1 LGLCGKTASAT
12 NAEER
17 LYFFFPLRLCAFAG
31 NSIGNECGAKTLLLL
46 PFAALRL
53 CGKQHRQR
61 MRRKDSTSSFLC
73 VFGALRENSI
83 CDECGGKTLLRLS
96 FAPLRLC
103 GKQHRNKMRSK
114 DSISSFFCG
123 FGLAVL
129 RRCALKTKISEFN
142 PRFLNTD
149 RSKESRQ
156 FVAVERAI
164 GAQTAANVNSE
175 RFYFLNSVGNV
186 VRF

>member
-1 LGLCGKTASAT
+1 MRLWGFAGKQHLRRMRRKDSTSSSLCVFAPLRETASAT

-17 LYFFFPLRLCAFAG
+17 LYFFFPFASLGLC
-31 NSIGNECGAKTLLLL
+31 
-46 PFAALRL
+46 
-53 CGKQHRQR
+53 
-61 MRRKDSTSSFLC
+61 
-73 VFGALRENSI
+73 ENSI

-114 DSISSFFCG
+114 DSISSFLCG

-164 GAQTAANVNSE
+164 GAQTATNVNSE

>member
-1 LGLCGKTASAT
+1 LRETASAT

-31 NSIGNECGAKTLLLL
+31 KTASATNAEERFL
-46 PFAALRL
+46 P
-53 CGKQHRQR
+53 
-61 MRRKDSTSSFLC
+61 
-73 VFGALRENSI
+73 
-83 CDECGGKTLLRLS
+83 RLS
-96 FAPLRLC
+96 FAPLRETASQQNAEQRLYFVFPLRLWAC
-103 GKQHRNKMRSK
+103 GFTALRSK
-114 DSISSFFCG
+114 D
-123 FGLAVL
+123 
-129 RRCALKTKISEFN
+129 KISEFN

-149 RSKESRQ
+149 GSKESRQ